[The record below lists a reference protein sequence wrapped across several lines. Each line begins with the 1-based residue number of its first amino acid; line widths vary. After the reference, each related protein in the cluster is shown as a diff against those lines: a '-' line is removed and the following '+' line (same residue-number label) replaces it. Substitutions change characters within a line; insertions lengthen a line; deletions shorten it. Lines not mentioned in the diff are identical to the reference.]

1 MRKCLL
7 ALPAVGAAALFF
19 GIAPA
24 AGTIPGSSYQWQ
36 QPGSAP
42 VHTPYAQPRLSSAS
56 ASSSGLSL
64 ASSSAYVWAQPGT
77 APVHLPDAQPW

>member
-7 ALPAVGAAALFF
+7 ALTAVGAVMLFF
-19 GIAPA
+19 AVASA

-42 VHTPYAQPRLSSAS
+42 VRMPPAQPQLPRVQVRLTGLQE
-56 ASSSGLSL
+56 ASSM
-64 ASSSAYVWAQPGT
+64 AYVWTQPGA
-77 APVHLPDAQPW
+77 APVSPPDAQPW

>member
-7 ALPAVGAAALFF
+7 VLSAVGGAVLFA

-24 AGTIPGSSYQWQ
+24 AGAIPGSSYQWQ

-42 VHTPYAQPRLSSAS
+42 VRTPHAYPRVPFAPARLTGSQE
-56 ASSSGLSL
+56 
-64 ASSSAYVWAQPGT
+64 ASSSAYIWSQPGAAPVSAPNAQP
-77 APVHLPDAQPW
+77 